1 MEDLD
6 FERVLSEAKSYVG
19 YEGSG
24 KAPGKEAAGTA
35 RPSSPK
41 QKSSDHSA
49 EFARADRYVQKLK
62 TEDKPSPAPESRK
75 PGKAPGKLPEKAPG
89 KAPEKSDG
97 QLYEIPDMEEY
108 AQSYESVHMFKDI
121 KTDASAPDIPSDYD
135 YTSENTFSEDTGEG
149 SDSVPSSFRAYLQS
163 VFASLMLRFRVGN
176 KNAAT
181 VPDFDEDLGK
191 EVEPALAS
199 KYYGSFTGNMRL
211 RFRLSLI
218 ILFFMGWISLD
229 LPVPGMLRSDTVA
242 TVFCL
247 ALQFLIM
254 LISLDIVSN
263 AVTNAFKGKIGADT
277 LSVLACLLTT
287 LDGFLTAKADIG
299 TAPLPL
305 SFLSSF
311 TLVGILWSS
320 LLSARGLRKAIRVP
334 AIGKKRFS
342 VIAENPELSNEM
354 TVIKTTSEPENF
366 VRRSEE
372 APPDETMFSRA
383 APFILVI
390 CMVLAVLA
398 SVITKSYQ
406 DFFHAF
412 SALITMSVPV
422 TALLC
427 FAFPYCNISLCI
439 FHFGTAIAGW
449 SGLSDIGRSTRIIVS
464 DYDLFPESCVRIKS
478 VRVLAADSP
487 SVIVSYAA
495 SIINESG
502 CGLIPSFMKL
512 LNKNNGTLMPVLNF
526 EFMPG
531 GGMRGMIDGHSVICG
546 SAELMRLMQVKLPY
560 KLLTKTTV
568 LLSVDGILYGL
579 FDIQYDPKHSVREA
593 LIELMKSQRHPVFA
607 IKDFN
612 ITPEMINQV
621 YDLPTDGYDFP
632 PYSERYKMTK
642 TDPEETGQVAAVVCM
657 EGLGPFAKAI
667 NMGTRLHKCVVT
679 NLMIAMAASIIGIV
693 TVFIMMLSG
702 GIAALSIRW
711 LFIYMMAVLAS
722 IFITGLTAL
731 E

>member
-1 MEDLD
+1 MD

-41 QKSSDHSA
+41 RKPQDHSA

-62 TEDKPSPAPESRK
+62 TEEKPSPAPESRK
-75 PGKAPGKLPEKAPG
+75 PEKAPEKLPEKAPG

-263 AVTNAFKGKIGADT
+263 AITNAFKGKIGADT

-334 AIGKKRFS
+334 AIGKKEEVQRD
-342 VIAENPELSNEM
+342 
-354 TVIKTTSEPENF
+354 
-366 VRRSEE
+366 RR
-372 APPDETMFSRA
+372 
-383 APFILVI
+383 
-390 CMVLAVLA
+390 
-398 SVITKSYQ
+398 
-406 DFFHAF
+406 
-412 SALITMSVPV
+412 
-422 TALLC
+422 
-427 FAFPYCNISLCI
+427 
-439 FHFGTAIAGW
+439 
-449 SGLSDIGRSTRIIVS
+449 
-464 DYDLFPESCVRIKS
+464 
-478 VRVLAADSP
+478 
-487 SVIVSYAA
+487 
-495 SIINESG
+495 ESG
-502 CGLIPSFMKL
+502 S
-512 LNKNNGTLMPVLNF
+512 
-526 EFMPG
+526 
-531 GGMRGMIDGHSVICG
+531 
-546 SAELMRLMQVKLPY
+546 
-560 KLLTKTTV
+560 
-568 LLSVDGILYGL
+568 
-579 FDIQYDPKHSVREA
+579 
-593 LIELMKSQRHPVFA
+593 
-607 IKDFN
+607 
-612 ITPEMINQV
+612 
-621 YDLPTDGYDFP
+621 
-632 PYSERYKMTK
+632 
-642 TDPEETGQVAAVVCM
+642 
-657 EGLGPFAKAI
+657 
-667 NMGTRLHKCVVT
+667 
-679 NLMIAMAASIIGIV
+679 
-693 TVFIMMLSG
+693 
-702 GIAALSIRW
+702 
-711 LFIYMMAVLAS
+711 
-722 IFITGLTAL
+722 L